1 MEQGI
6 NIGKLFGIQFRL
18 HYGWFIIFGLVSVFL
33 ATQVFPDT
41 LDNADDLKLW
51 IMGITTSLLFFASVI
66 VHELAHSLI
75 GRANG
80 MKVKSITLFIFG
92 GAANMSEEAE
102 TAGSEFKMA
111 LAGPAS
117 SLGLAGIFYVLYINL
132 NGQSPELAVM
142 NYWLAQINLILAV
155 FNLIP
160 GFPLDGGRILRAAF
174 WQQTKD
180 LTKSTRISTIAGQIF
195 GYFFIAAGIF
205 IVIRTQDWLS
215 GVWLGLLGWYLSDT
229 ARTSFRQYTL
239 QQVLKRV
246 TPMEVIDFNIPKAK
260 STQIFGDYL
269 TQTPNGAYILVEDE
283 NGLAGIIN
291 RHNLKNADSLKSKPL
306 AELYTPVSQIPVIPP
321 EENAL
326 DIARRMNEDKI
337 EIVRLEG
344 KNIQSGF
351 ITLDSL
357 IAYMNKLPVKG
368 ITDA

>member
-41 LDNADDLKLW
+41 LDNATNLQLW
-51 IMGITTSLLFFASVI
+51 IMGICTSLLFFASVI
-66 VHELAHSLI
+66 VHELAHSLV
-75 GRANG
+75 GKANG

-111 LAGPAS
+111 LAGPAA
-117 SLGLAGIFYVLYINL
+117 SLGLSGIFYVLYINL
-132 NGQSPELAVM
+132 NGQNPELAIM

-160 GFPLDGGRILRAAF
+160 GFPLDGGRILRAVF
-174 WQQTKD
+174 WQTTKD
-180 LTKSTRISTIAGQIF
+180 LAKSTRISTIAGQIF
-195 GYFFIAAGIF
+195 GYLFILAGVF
-205 IVIRTQDWLS
+205 ILIRTQDWLS
-215 GVWLGLLGWYLSDT
+215 GIWLGLLGWYLSDT
-229 ARTSFRQYTL
+229 ARNSFRQYTL
-239 QQVLKRV
+239 QQILKRV
-246 TPMEVIDFNIPKAK
+246 TPVEVVASDIPRAK
-260 STQIFGDYL
+260 STQIFADYL
-269 TQTPNGAYILVEDE
+269 TQTPNGDYILVEDE

-291 RHNLKNADSLKSKPL
+291 QHSLKNKDNLKSTL
-306 AELYTPVSQIPVIPP
+306 AELYTPINEIPVIPSDT
-321 EENAL
+321 NAL

-337 EIVRLEG
+337 EIVRLASEDTRV
-344 KNIQSGF
+344 SF

-357 IAYMNKLPVKG
+357 IAYMNKASEKG
-368 ITDA
+368 FTDA

>member
-33 ATQVFPDT
+33 ATQVFPDILEST
-41 LDNADDLKLW
+41 SSLQLW
-51 IMGITTSLLFFASVI
+51 VMGLATSLMFFASVI
-66 VHELAHSLI
+66 VHELAHSVV

-80 MKVKSITLFIFG
+80 MQVKSITLFIFG

-111 LAGPAS
+111 LAGPAL
-117 SLGLAGIFYVLYINL
+117 SLVLAGIFYVLYINL

-195 GYFFIAAGIF
+195 GYLFIAAGIF

-239 QQVLKRV
+239 QQFLKRV
-246 TPMEVIDFNIPKAK
+246 SPAEILDTGMPSAK
-260 STQIFGDYL
+260 SNQLWADFANRTDKS
-269 TQTPNGAYILVEDE
+269 YILVEDE

-291 RHNLKNADSLKSKPL
+291 RHNLKNTDSLKSKPL
-306 AELYTPVSQIPVIPP
+306 AELYTPISQIPVIPP

-326 DIARRMNEDKI
+326 DIARRMNEDDI
-337 EIVRLEG
+337 EIVRLAGEDT
-344 KNIQSGF
+344 QTGF
-351 ITLDSL
+351 ITLDSF
-357 IAYMNKLPVKG
+357 IAYVNKAADKG
-368 ITDA
+368 FTNA